1 MNKEKTEKVFKELI
15 KKIKKE
21 DILKVLTNSD
31 NIFEKLKD
39 GPLKE
44 FASHLKTLISMLKD
58 YKNGDYNEIPWS
70 AITII
75 TATLLYVI
83 SPIDVI
89 PDVIPVIGLAD
100 DAFVV
105 TICLKM
111 ITTDIEKYKEFKEQQ
126 QNFTK
131 QAENYGKQ

>member
-1 MNKEKTEKVFKELI
+1 MDKEKIEKAFEENI
-15 KKIKKE
+15 KKIKQE

-44 FASHLKTLISMLKD
+44 FTSHLNTLLAMLKD
-58 YKNGDYNEIPWS
+58 YKSGDYKEIPWS
-70 AITII
+70 SITII
-75 TATLLYVI
+75 TATLLYII
-83 SPIDVI
+83 SPLDAI
-89 PDVIPVIGLAD
+89 PDFLPAIGLAD

-111 ITTDIEKYKEFKEQQ
+111 ITKDIENYKKFKEQQ
-126 QNFTK
+126 QNFIK
-131 QAENYGKQ
+131 QAENYGK